1 MNRRFRAWVD
11 SPRNAIVTVAY
22 QVVALLVTIV
32 GLISRQWRRMTQ
44 YSIKCCLYIRRK
56 RGNGNGAYSK
66 GKRPKEPRV
75 LGVVLFQRS
84 FRAQENQA
92 LSRLLTWA
100 AQHGF
105 VLCTL
110 YCPYDGIHVHID
122 SIKSS
127 MKWSDVPEN
136 AGEERSIRVWDGW
149 DAPSDWIDALHQFDK
164 GNVTHSLSSIP
175 MGVALLAADHA
186 EAPFTDIV
194 SKSED
199 LVDRALERDGVL
211 EKALQ
216 APAHLKEIVSKV
228 AGQVATM
235 DPDIIMIFGGISSLG
250 GYPSWSTR
258 SSEIYDMGPLGV
270 VTRGKLDAAM
280 KRYRVTKQRFG
291 R

>member
-1 MNRRFRAWVD
+1 MMRL
-11 SPRNAIVTVAY
+11 IY
-22 QVVALLVTIV
+22 QDIGYT
-32 GLISRQWRRMTQ
+32 R
-44 YSIKCCLYIRRK
+44 SIWHCR
-56 RGNGNGAYSK
+56 
-66 GKRPKEPRV
+66 
-75 LGVVLFQRS
+75 
-84 FRAQENQA
+84 
-92 LSRLLTWA
+92 A

-194 SKSED
+194 SKSDD

-270 VTRGKLDAAM
+270 S
-280 KRYRVTKQRFG
+280 
-291 R
+291 

>member
-1 MNRRFRAWVD
+1 MVKD
-11 SPRNAIVTVAY
+11 K
-22 QVVALLVTIV
+22 LV
-32 GLISRQWRRMTQ
+32 Q
-44 YSIKCCLYIRRK
+44 YVIRR
-56 RGNGNGAYSK
+56 
-66 GKRPKEPRV
+66 
-75 LGVVLFQRS
+75 
-84 FRAQENQA
+84 
-92 LSRLLTWA
+92 A

-127 MKWSDVPEN
+127 MKWSDVAEN
-136 AGEERSIRVWDGW
+136 TTGERSIRVWDGW
-149 DAPSDWIDALHQFDK
+149 DAPSEWIDALQEVDQDD
-164 GNVTHSLSSIP
+164 VTHSLSTIP

-186 EAPFTDIV
+186 EAPLTEMITN
-194 SKSED
+194 SED
-199 LVDRALERDGVL
+199 SIHNSSERDGVL

-216 APAHLKEIVSKV
+216 APVHLKEIVNKV
-228 AGQVATM
+228 AGPVATM

-280 KRYRVTKQRFG
+280 KRYSVTKQRFG